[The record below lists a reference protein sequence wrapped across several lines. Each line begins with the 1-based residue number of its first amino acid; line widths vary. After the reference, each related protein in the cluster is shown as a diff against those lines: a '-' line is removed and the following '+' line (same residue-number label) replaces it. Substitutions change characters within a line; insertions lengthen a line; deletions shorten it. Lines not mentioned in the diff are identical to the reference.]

1 MWPRRLGR
9 QGRRGVL
16 FKLEGITTRCWC
28 IRGQYRARCD
38 HFMTLAGSRV
48 ACGVHA
54 RRMMTPGLASRYS
67 LAAEFLFFCLS
78 VRAAATGTVADCTAM
93 PRMTPGGRRGH
104 QLARRVSNTRSQSS
118 APANE
123 GGGSK
128 GGGLV
133 FQSFIVDCRSALME
147 NGAGS
152 EDDENI
158 YEDIGVLQDRALD
171 TARPIRRTSAV
182 RTPSTTSE
190 LDFRTRRL

>member
-1 MWPRRLGR
+1 
-9 QGRRGVL
+9 
-16 FKLEGITTRCWC
+16 
-28 IRGQYRARCD
+28 
-38 HFMTLAGSRV
+38 MTLAGSRV

-123 GGGSK
+123 GGGSSK
-128 GGGLV
+128 W
-133 FQSFIVDCRSALME
+133 FQSFKSIVGPLME

-182 RTPSTTSE
+182 RTP
-190 LDFRTRRL
+190 LYDV